1 MANRIMVVDDDPA
14 ILDVL
19 RLILEDEGY
28 AVVTATNE
36 DDVLG
41 WDGARPELILL
52 DLWLSGDSGQTICR
66 RLKADPTTNQ
76 IPVILVSANQDS
88 AEIAR
93 DSGADGF
100 IRKPFD
106 LDEILA
112 MVRRHLDG
120 ESDGDAVAATG

>member
-28 AVVTATNE
+28 EVVTASNE
-36 DDVLG
+36 DEVFG
-41 WDGARPELILL
+41 WDAARPELILL

-66 RLKADPTTNQ
+66 RLKADPTTSQ

-112 MVRRHLDG
+112 MIRRHLDG
-120 ESDGDAVAATG
+120 VVTDEVATAG